1 MWLMIR
7 INSEELSVNVIKVL
21 IHIVH
26 QLHEVNKADILDAY
40 LEYVF
45 VTPTLTESSNKSTV
59 HEEMV
64 IKIVIINSNHK
75 PLNFSFYRSKLCV
88 CYYDRPTLTS

>member
-1 MWLMIR
+1 MVR

-21 IHIVH
+21 IHIVN
-26 QLHEVNKADILDAY
+26 QLHEVEKANILDAY

-45 VTPTLTESSNKSTV
+45 VTPNLTESANKATV

-64 IKIVIINSNHK
+64 TQTVIFSH
-75 PLNFSFYRSKLCV
+75 LNTTSLTILTVRLKRCAFFYDLRT
-88 CYYDRPTLTS
+88 PTF

>member
-1 MWLMIR
+1 MTVVVHHLPVVLNQLMWLMVR

-26 QLHEVNKADILDAY
+26 QLYEVNKGSILDAY

-45 VTPTLTESSNKSTV
+45 LTPTLAESANKATV

-64 IKIVIINSNHK
+64 I
-75 PLNFSFYRSKLCV
+75 
-88 CYYDRPTLTS
+88 

>member
-26 QLHEVNKADILDAY
+26 QLHEVDKATILDAY

-45 VTPTLTESSNKSTV
+45 VTPTLTESSNKATV

-64 IKIVIINSNHK
+64 NRDILNHI
-75 PLNFSFYRSKLCV
+75 LYELS
-88 CYYDRPTLTS
+88 